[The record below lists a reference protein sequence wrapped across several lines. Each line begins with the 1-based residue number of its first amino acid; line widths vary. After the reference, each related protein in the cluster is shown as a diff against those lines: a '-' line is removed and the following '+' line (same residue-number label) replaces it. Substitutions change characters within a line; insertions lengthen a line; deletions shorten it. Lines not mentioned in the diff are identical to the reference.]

1 VIAQPWGLNRV
12 SLKMSL
18 IRAAVKP
25 GRGSVRLPGMV
36 VDSYKFLPRSFR
48 PFYEGR
54 GPFPGEES
62 SVWAPFEKRLSES
75 RIALLSSAGIYLK
88 GQQPS
93 FDLEREQSH
102 PDWGDPTWRAI
113 PSSAGGGEL
122 GVAHLHIND
131 EDILA
136 DPEIALPMR
145 LLDELAGEGVVGGAV
160 AHHVAVMG
168 FQDRGLRDWHDTTA
182 PEIVAHLREQGAD
195 ALILAPA

>member
-1 VIAQPWGLNRV
+1 V
-12 SLKMSL
+12 
-18 IRAAVKP
+18 
-25 GRGSVRLPGMV
+25 V

-48 PFYEGR
+48 PLYEGR

-62 SVWAPFEKRLSES
+62 PVWAPFEKRLSES
-75 RIALLSSAGIYLK
+75 RIALLTSAGIYLK
-88 GQQPS
+88 HEQTA
-93 FDLEREQSH
+93 FDLEHEQTH

-113 PSSAGGGEL
+113 PSSAPAGEI

-145 LLDELAGEGVVGGAV
+145 LLEEMAGEGVVGGA
-160 AHHVAVMG
+160 AANHVAVMG
-168 FQDRGLRDWHDTTA
+168 FQDRGLQVWHDITA
-182 PEIVAHLREQGAD
+182 PEIVKHLREQGAD